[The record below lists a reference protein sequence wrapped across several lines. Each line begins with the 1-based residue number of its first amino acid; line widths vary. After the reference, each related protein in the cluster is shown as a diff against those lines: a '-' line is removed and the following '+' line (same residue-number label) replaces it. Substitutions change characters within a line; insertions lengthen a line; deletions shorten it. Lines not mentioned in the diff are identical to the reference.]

1 MNENNLL
8 DMRDTFARTA
18 RFIRNA
24 KNQDELYH
32 HTNYARG
39 YIDALRHAG
48 VLVGNEWRRVY
59 QSICKAEDLL
69 VKRII
74 SRTLTGKAWRK

>member
-1 MNENNLL
+1 MNENKLL

-24 KNQDELYH
+24 KTLDEMYH

-39 YIDALRHAG
+39 YIDALLHAG
-48 VLVGNEWRRVY
+48 VLAGKDWRRVY
-59 QSICKAEDLL
+59 QSICKAEDLV

-74 SRTLTGKAWRK
+74 SRTLTGKA